1 VLKLILESIG
11 SPLFYRT
18 EQLDAIFRMP
28 RPTEVY
34 YVKEETASLL
44 NVSAFVIA
52 TSDLAVT
59 GFWQIDPSFRPL
71 K

>member
-1 VLKLILESIG
+1 
-11 SPLFYRT
+11 
-18 EQLDAIFRMP
+18 MP